1 MKKILIQLDSD
12 EFASVFDTI
21 AAYDSGVD
29 QVLQYGGVTPNDV
42 RDLVYGAIF
51 TRGPE
56 DLRNSAVFIG
66 GSDVATGEK
75 MLNVAQKSF
84 LGPLQVSVM
93 LDANGCNTTAAAAV
107 DRILSAAE
115 LENQKIVVLAGTGP
129 VGLRAAA
136 LFAQEGASV
145 TLTSRTHERA
155 DAAAASINERFG
167 VQVTGAGVADEDG
180 IREVLTDAKAVLTA
194 GAAGVQLLPESVWV
208 EHPTL
213 RVLGDVNAVPPLGI
227 EGIKVHWKGKEKHG
241 KLVYGAIGIGD
252 FKMKIHHASVAR
264 LFEQNDL
271 VLDAEE
277 VYATAKELSA
287 RQ

>member
-1 MKKILIQLDSD
+1 MKKILLQLDSD
-12 EFASVFDTI
+12 PFASSFDTI
-21 AAYDSGVD
+21 AAYDAGAD
-29 QVLQYGGVTPNDV
+29 QVLQYGGMAPEDV

-56 DLRNSAVFIG
+56 DLKNSAVFIG

-75 MLNVAQKSF
+75 MLKAATESF
-84 LGPLQVSVM
+84 LGPLKVSVM
-93 LDANGCNTTAAAAV
+93 LDANGCNTTATAAV
-107 DRILSAAE
+107 AKILSAAE
-115 LENQKIVVLAGTGP
+115 LEGEKVVVLAGTGP
-129 VGLRAAA
+129 VGIRAAA
-136 LFAQEGASV
+136 LFAQEGAEV
-145 TLTSRTHERA
+145 TLTSRSQERA
-155 DAAAASINERFG
+155 DEAATSIEERFG
-167 VQVTGAGVADEDG
+167 VQVSGAAAADEEAT
-180 IREVLTDAKAVLTA
+180 RAVLEGAKAVLCA
-194 GAAGVQLLPESVWV
+194 GAAGIQLLPESIWV

-241 KLVYGAIGIGD
+241 KAIFGAIGIGD

-277 VYATAKELSA
+277 VYATAKEIGG
-287 RQ
+287 

>member
-1 MKKILIQLDSD
+1 MEKILLQLDSD
-12 EFASVFDTI
+12 KFASSFDTI
-21 AAYDSGVD
+21 AAYDGGAD
-29 QVLQYGGVTPNDV
+29 RVLQYGGVTPEDV

-56 DLRNSAVFIG
+56 ELKNSAVFIG
-66 GSDVATGEK
+66 GSDVATGEQ
-75 MLNVAQKSF
+75 MLKEVQESF
-84 LGPLQVSVM
+84 LGPLKVSVM
-93 LDANGCNTTAAAAV
+93 LDANGCNTTATAAV
-107 DRILSAAE
+107 AKILSAAE
-115 LENQKIVVLAGTGP
+115 LEGEKVVVLAGTGP

-145 TLTSRTHERA
+145 TLTSRSQERA
-155 DAAAASINERFG
+155 DEAAASIEERFG
-167 VQVTGAGVADEDG
+167 VQVSGAAAADEEST
-180 IREVLTDAKAVLTA
+180 RAVLEGASAVLCA
-194 GAAGVQLLPESVWV
+194 GAAGVQLLPESIWV

-241 KLVYGAIGIGD
+241 KRIFGAIGIGD
-252 FKMKIHHASVAR
+252 FKMKIHHASIAR

-277 VYATAKELSA
+277 VYATAKELGG
-287 RQ
+287 

>member
-1 MKKILIQLDSD
+1 MKKILLQLDSD
-12 EFASVFDTI
+12 EFASAFDTI
-21 AAYDSGVD
+21 AAYDGGAD
-29 QVLQYGGVTPNDV
+29 RVLQYSGVAPEDV

-56 DLRNSAVFIG
+56 DLKNSAVFIG

-75 MLNVAQKSF
+75 MLQAATESF
-84 LGPLQVSVM
+84 LGPLKVSVM
-93 LDANGCNTTAAAAV
+93 LDANGCNTTATAAV
-107 DRILSAAE
+107 AKILSAAE
-115 LENQKIVVLAGTGP
+115 LAGEKIVVLAGTGP

-145 TLTSRTHERA
+145 TLTSRSQERA
-155 DAAAASINERFG
+155 DEAAASIQERFG
-167 VQVTGAGVADEDG
+167 VQVTGAEAADEEGTRD
-180 IREVLTDAKAVLTA
+180 VLEGAKAVLCA
-194 GAAGVQLLPESVWV
+194 GAAGIQLLPESIWV

-227 EGIKVHWKGKEKHG
+227 EGIKVHWKGKEKHD
-241 KLVYGAIGIGD
+241 KAIFGAIGIGD

-277 VYATAKELSA
+277 VYATAKEIGG
-287 RQ
+287 